1 MEKYRISEK
10 AEKAAPDAKLIG
22 WDFPF
27 VSAYERIGGAY
38 KMILEHL
45 QANGFRE
52 KSKDNVLSCFEYV
65 YEKDGMTCMDI
76 YMHTESVSRSDA
88 ITDFS

>member
-1 MEKYRISEK
+1 
-10 AEKAAPDAKLIG
+10 
-22 WDFPF
+22 
-27 VSAYERIGGAY
+27 
-38 KMILEHL
+38 MILEHL

-65 YEKDGMTCMDI
+65 YEKDGMTYMDV